1 MIHEN
6 YEISPSSDDSRV
18 RVRSLQGD
26 RCAPLCAQYPCD
38 GAKRYCSNRHSSC
51 VCDGRWRSS
60 PTVAVE
66 RPVATTGRPLRALVR
81 AVMSLDENNNKL
93 TDRSRPETHET
104 SSVLQAGFRVLPTGA
119 IHNVPYAQMRAV
131 ARYSPSVYAPPRRIP
146 EVVSSDPRP
155 GRTSTLA

>member
-1 MIHEN
+1 M
-6 YEISPSSDDSRV
+6 
-18 RVRSLQGD
+18 
-26 RCAPLCAQYPCD
+26 
-38 GAKRYCSNRHSSC
+38 
-51 VCDGRWRSS
+51 
-60 PTVAVE
+60 AVE

-119 IHNVPYAQMRAV
+119 GNVPYAQMRAV